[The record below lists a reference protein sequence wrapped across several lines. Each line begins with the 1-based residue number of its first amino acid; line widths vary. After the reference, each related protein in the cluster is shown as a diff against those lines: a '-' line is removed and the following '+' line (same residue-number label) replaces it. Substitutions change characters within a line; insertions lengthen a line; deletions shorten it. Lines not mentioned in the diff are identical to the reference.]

1 MKEKTSTKLA
11 LVFVYNADSGFFN
24 TVADIAHKN
33 FSPQT
38 YRCNLCALTHSTFG
52 MHKSWQEF
60 LNGLEIPVEFLHA
73 DELRNRYSV
82 TDIPLPAIFTKQV
95 DQLTVL
101 IPADAINSCLTID
114 ELKQLLTDKLC

>member
-1 MKEKTSTKLA
+1 
-11 LVFVYNADSGFFN
+11 
-24 TVADIAHKN
+24 
-33 FSPQT
+33 
-38 YRCNLCALTHSTFG
+38 